1 MILLSF
7 YECNLYLNSAVIM
20 GFWQTFAHF
29 VFQFILYVS
38 KGKVS
43 YVSLQTLSLILL
55 TVMFSVLSSYKE

>member
-1 MILLSF
+1 M
-7 YECNLYLNSAVIM
+7 NSAVIM

-43 YVSLQTLSLILL
+43 YVSKSANI
-55 TVMFSVLSSYKE
+55 VINFSNCYVFSVLSSYKE

>member
-1 MILLSF
+1 M
-7 YECNLYLNSAVIM
+7 NSAVIM

-43 YVSLQTLSLILL
+43 YVSKSANIVINFTNCY
-55 TVMFSVLSSYKE
+55 VFSVLSSYKECYF